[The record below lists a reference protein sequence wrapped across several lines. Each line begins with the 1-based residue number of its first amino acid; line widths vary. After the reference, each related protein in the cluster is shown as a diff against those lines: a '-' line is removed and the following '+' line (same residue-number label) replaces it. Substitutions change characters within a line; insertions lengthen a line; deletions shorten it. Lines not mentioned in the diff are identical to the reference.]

1 MSADRFLRPGAAP
14 DRDRASLRSIAE
26 VFDPDGVAS
35 PAEPAG
41 AGPGPSSGTF
51 AGPAAALSPDQGW
64 AAVARR
70 RLHVADFLPLVAW
83 IGVALLAAVAL
94 GLGFGFSYGELGEMP
109 LPENPTLAAAS
120 PRALARAEKKLA
132 ASAPRGV
139 FIEVDTI
146 ANRLFLKLG
155 TKTLREAV
163 CSTGTGGLLIDP
175 GSGRRWVFETPHGVH
190 RVLDKKKDPVWN
202 KPDWAFVEEGA
213 PIPKSEAERLDP
225 YSLGD
230 YALYLGGG
238 YLIHGTLYQRL
249 LGRSV
254 THGCI
259 RLGDDDLEAVFR
271 ATPVGARVYI
281 Y

>member
-1 MSADRFLRPGAAP
+1 MRSDSFAGVLESERGAASSTP
-14 DRDRASLRSIAE
+14 LTPPNTGVLDAPALDRLQMPTLAPE
-26 VFDPDGVAS
+26 
-35 PAEPAG
+35 
-41 AGPGPSSGTF
+41 
-51 AGPAAALSPDQGW
+51 QGW

-70 RLHVADFLPLVAW
+70 RLHLPDLRRLAG
-83 IGVALLAAVAL
+83 ILGIAALFALLL
-94 GLGFGFSYGELGEMP
+94 GLIFGFSYGDLSAMP
-109 LPENPTLAAAS
+109 LPRHGTLAAAS
-120 PRALARAEKKLA
+120 PRALAKAGQKLA
-132 ASAPRGV
+132 AGAPRGV
-139 FIEVDTI
+139 RIEVDTI
-146 ANRLFLKLG
+146 ANRLYLKQG
-155 TKTLREAV
+155 DKILREAV
-163 CSTGTGGLLIDP
+163 CSTGTGGLLVDP
-175 GSGRRWVFETPHGVH
+175 NSGRRWVFETPHGVH

-202 KPDWAFVEEGA
+202 KPDWAFVEEGT
-213 PIPKSEAERLDP
+213 PIPKTEAERLDP

-259 RLGDDDLEAVFR
+259 RLGDEDLEAVWK

>member
-1 MSADRFLRPGAAP
+1 MRSNSRLAPERAVGEVLDAAEAPG
-14 DRDRASLRSIAE
+14 LML
-26 VFDPDGVAS
+26 
-35 PAEPAG
+35 PALA
-41 AGPGPSSGTF
+41 
-51 AGPAAALSPDQGW
+51 PDQGW

-70 RLHVADFLPLVAW
+70 RLHVPDLRRFFGLLALATLF
-83 IGVALLAAVAL
+83 ALLV
-94 GLGFGFSYGELGEMP
+94 GLGFGFSYGDLAAMP
-109 LPENPTLAAAS
+109 LPEHQTLAAAS
-120 PRALARAEKKLA
+120 PRALAKAGKKLA

-139 FIEVDTI
+139 FLEVDTI
-146 ANRLFLKLG
+146 ANKLYMKQG
-155 TKTLREAV
+155 GKTLREAV
-163 CSTGTGGLLIDP
+163 CSTGTGGLLVEP

-190 RVLDKKKDPVWN
+190 RVRDKKKDPVWN
-202 KPDWAFVEEGA
+202 KPDWAFVEEGT
-213 PIPKSEAERLDP
+213 PIPKNEAERLDP

-230 YALYLGGG
+230 YALYLGHG

-259 RLGDDDLEAVFR
+259 RLGDEDLAAVFK

>member
-1 MSADRFLRPGAAP
+1 MRSKPIRNEPFRSDALTARGTGVLDPESGAVAP
-14 DRDRASLRSIAE
+14 
-26 VFDPDGVAS
+26 PDAPLLV
-35 PAEPAG
+35 P
-41 AGPGPSSGTF
+41 T
-51 AGPAAALSPDQGW
+51 LSQDQGW

-70 RLHVADFLPLVAW
+70 RLHLPDLRPLAATLG
-83 IGVALLAAVAL
+83 IAALLAILL
-94 GLGFGFSYGELGEMP
+94 GLGFGFSYGDLAAMP
-109 LPENPTLAAAS
+109 LPRQEDATS
-120 PRALARAEKKLA
+120 PRSLARAERKLA

-139 FIEVDTI
+139 RIEVDTI
-146 ANRLFLKLG
+146 ANRLYLKQG
-155 TKTLREAV
+155 NKTLREAV
-163 CSTGTGGLLIDP
+163 CSTGTGGLLVEP

-190 RVLDKKKDPVWN
+190 RVLDKKKDPVWK
-202 KPDWAFVEEGA
+202 KPDWAFVEEGT
-213 PIPKSEAERLDP
+213 PIPKTEAERLDP

-230 YALYLGGG
+230 YALYLGHG

-259 RLGDDDLEAVFR
+259 RLGDDDLAAVFR

>member
-1 MSADRFLRPGAAP
+1 MSTEPLTGPP
-14 DRDRASLRSIAE
+14 M
-26 VFDPDGVAS
+26 
-35 PAEPAG
+35 PALA
-41 AGPGPSSGTF
+41 
-51 AGPAAALSPDQGW
+51 PDQGW

-70 RLHVADFLPLVAW
+70 RFHLPDLRGLFVLLAL
-83 IGVALLAAVAL
+83 GALAALLL
-94 GLGFGFSYGELGEMP
+94 GLGFGFSYGDLAAMP

-120 PRALARAEKKLA
+120 PKALARAEKKLA

-139 FIEVDTI
+139 FLEVDTI
-146 ANRLFLKLG
+146 ANRLFLKQG
-155 TKTLREAV
+155 NKTLREAV
-163 CSTGTGGLLIDP
+163 CSTGTGGLLVDP

-190 RVLDKKKDPVWN
+190 RVLDKKKDPVWK
-202 KPDWAFVEEGA
+202 KPDWAFVEEGT
-213 PIPKSEAERLDP
+213 PIPKTEAERLDP

-230 YALYLGGG
+230 YALYLGHG

-259 RLGDDDLEAVFR
+259 RLGDEDLAAVFR
-271 ATPVGARVYI
+271 ATPVGTRVYI

>member
-1 MSADRFLRPGAAP
+1 MRSSRSKLMRADAMSVGEVGGAGVLEPERGAAAP
-14 DRDRASLRSIAE
+14 SIPSLL
-26 VFDPDGVAS
+26 VP
-35 PAEPAG
+35 
-41 AGPGPSSGTF
+41 T
-51 AGPAAALSPDQGW
+51 LSQDQGW

-70 RLHVADFLPLVAW
+70 RLHLPDLRLLAVAITTAALVA
-83 IGVALLAAVAL
+83 ILL
-94 GLGFGFSYGELGEMP
+94 GLGFGFSYGDLAAMP
-109 LPENPTLAAAS
+109 LPRKEGTSAAS
-120 PRALARAEKKLA
+120 PRSLARAEQKLA
-132 ASAPRGV
+132 AGAPRGV
-139 FIEVDTI
+139 RIEVDTI
-146 ANRLFLKLG
+146 ANRLYLKQG
-155 TKTLREAV
+155 NKTLREAV
-163 CSTGTGGLLIDP
+163 CSTGTGGLLVDP

-202 KPDWAFVEEGA
+202 KPDWAFVEEGT
-213 PIPKSEAERLDP
+213 PIPATEAERLDP

-259 RLGDDDLEAVFR
+259 RLGDEDLAAVFK